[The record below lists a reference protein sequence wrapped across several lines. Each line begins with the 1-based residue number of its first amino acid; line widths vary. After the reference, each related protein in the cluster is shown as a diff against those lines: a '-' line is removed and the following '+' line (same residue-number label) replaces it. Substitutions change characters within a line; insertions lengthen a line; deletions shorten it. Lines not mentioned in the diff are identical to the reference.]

1 MHTTRAI
8 HIALSD
14 GVVIGCEI
22 LGAEHLGVELLRIF
36 TCELLVAE
44 VNQNHETAEV
54 LKVKVRHVHV
64 ALSPSHVGLSD

>member
-1 MHTTRAI
+1 MHATRAI
-8 HIALSD
+8 YIALSD
-14 GVVIGCEI
+14 RIVIRHEI
-22 LGAEHLGVELLRIF
+22 LGTEHLGVELLRIF

-54 LKVKVRHVHV
+54 LKVKVRHIHV